1 MSDVAVN
8 AHDHGAVRGRVA
20 EDWLSIGVGMLV
32 FALALLSVGGIDL
45 LDWAVTTVLAA
56 RLWKIGGGVLREL
69 VWFRNLG

>member
-1 MSDVAVN
+1 
-8 AHDHGAVRGRVA
+8 
-20 EDWLSIGVGMLV
+20 MLV